1 MLFVS
6 GFNEL
11 SYNMRYFD
19 IWYNSDIFF
28 SKDRSVYRSNAG
40 KVRRPCWTVSISNQ
54 SAQSGST
61 SNFRFYFGIGKSEV
75 SSRKLNGIR
84 QWVEALRDK

>member
-1 MLFVS
+1 MSMVMICFFAVD
-6 GFNEL
+6 GRQHGAEDFTVV
-11 SYNMRYFD
+11 YV
-19 IWYNSDIFF
+19 F